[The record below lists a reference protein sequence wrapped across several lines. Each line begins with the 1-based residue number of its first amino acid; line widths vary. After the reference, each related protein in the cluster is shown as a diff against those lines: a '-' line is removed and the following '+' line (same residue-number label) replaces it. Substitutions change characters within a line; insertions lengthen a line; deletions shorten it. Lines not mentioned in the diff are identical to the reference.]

1 MRRTAVISL
10 SPCQT
15 SWARRRESVQRGFL
29 LQREQAWLF
38 IPAIS
43 FKFNRLFS
51 PSAGPKSP
59 GKGVLTRG
67 EAGFLKARTGGKALA
82 PPGGVA

>member
-1 MRRTAVISL
+1 M
-10 SPCQT
+10 
-15 SWARRRESVQRGFL
+15 QRGFL

-59 GKGVLTRG
+59 GKGVLTRR
-67 EAGFLKARTGGKALA
+67 ELGFLKARTGGKALA
-82 PPGGVA
+82 PRGGGLHKVAL